1 MRRRGNEKTQ
11 EISGHRIIVFGGQ
24 FANPAD
30 RGLFLAQAK
39 FWFGPSVA
47 PIAIGADRAPKRV
60 TKLSRNRLGK
70 IVGMSRPNQETAEI
84 SAYLWF
90 REATSI
96 NEQNGRPYPLLS

>member
-70 IVGMSRPNQETAEI
+70 IVGHVSSESRGLLKSQHTFGSVKLLPSTSRTADHT
-84 SAYLWF
+84 LF
-90 REATSI
+90 
-96 NEQNGRPYPLLS
+96 